1 MGIANSLK
9 LAHKRVEKKIALEVK
24 MEKKRQQTRERVKK
38 FREKRKQTT
47 DARGVN
53 DCDGDAA
60 GFTNRMAASRA
71 VRKVTKSLVQEH
83 EY

>member
-1 MGIANSLK
+1 
-9 LAHKRVEKKIALEVK
+9 